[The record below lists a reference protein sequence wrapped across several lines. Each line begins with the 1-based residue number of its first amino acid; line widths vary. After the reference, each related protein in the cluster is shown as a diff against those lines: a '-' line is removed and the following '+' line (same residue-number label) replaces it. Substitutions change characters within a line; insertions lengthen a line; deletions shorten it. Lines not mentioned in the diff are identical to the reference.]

1 MGKAELIRRYIVFF
15 VGISIGAFG
24 VTLVTRSTLGVNS
37 VACASY
43 VTSVY
48 FPVTMGQ
55 VNIAFNLFM
64 LISQLVIMTKAQRR
78 AQWVMVL
85 MQIPAFVVF
94 GLLLDFFMFL
104 TRDYHPGEYGYWAE
118 FLTLIAGTII
128 IAINICMQV
137 AGGVTKLSCDAFVVV
152 LAERIHR
159 NIGTIKIIYDWTL
172 VATAA
177 VMSLVCSGFTEIV
190 GIREGTLIG
199 AFFVGYL
206 VKLLYPH
213 FKFCERW
220 ILRAHKEKHVP
231 EAVDST
237 LTPSAAT
244 EQKEQAPAVATVA
257 YESQQP
263 SERK

>member
-94 GLLLDFFMFL
+94 GLLLDFF
-104 TRDYHPGEYGYWAE
+104 
-118 FLTLIAGTII
+118 I
-128 IAINICMQV
+128 
-137 AGGVTKLSCDAFVVV
+137 
-152 LAERIHR
+152 
-159 NIGTIKIIYDWTL
+159 
-172 VATAA
+172 
-177 VMSLVCSGFTEIV
+177 
-190 GIREGTLIG
+190 
-199 AFFVGYL
+199 
-206 VKLLYPH
+206 
-213 FKFCERW
+213 
-220 ILRAHKEKHVP
+220 
-231 EAVDST
+231 
-237 LTPSAAT
+237 
-244 EQKEQAPAVATVA
+244 
-257 YESQQP
+257 
-263 SERK
+263 